1 MTVSFLD
8 PMFILNTEIA
18 LGFADVNTEMEA
30 KRNKFAIEQIYKIVS
45 PHHSLKRYF
54 RFSRFNNFQKAFDLY
69 KYTIFCSRHSRPLQV
84 HPLEMID
91 FALVGKLGSSLIAQT
106 EKFGENKNIQI
117 CGLCRNKHE
126 RS

>member
-8 PMFILNTEIA
+8 PMFILNTESA
-18 LGFADVNTEMEA
+18 LGIADLNT
-30 KRNKFAIEQIYKIVS
+30 KRNKFAIEQIYKIDS
-45 PHHSLKRYF
+45 PHHFGKFTLDSYF
-54 RFSRFNNFQKAFDLY
+54 RFSRYNNFWKAFDLY

-106 EKFGENKNIQI
+106 EKAWRK
-117 CGLCRNKHE
+117 
-126 RS
+126 